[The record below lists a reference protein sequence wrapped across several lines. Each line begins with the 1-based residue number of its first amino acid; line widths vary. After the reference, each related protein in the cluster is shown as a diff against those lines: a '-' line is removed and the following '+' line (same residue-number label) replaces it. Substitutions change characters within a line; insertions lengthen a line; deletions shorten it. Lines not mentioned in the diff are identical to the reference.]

1 MGSSNKE
8 LNMNDILSLI
18 FRFLVKHDLNK
29 TAKRLLKEC
38 KENLLEPVT

>member
-1 MGSSNKE
+1 MGSSNKQLE
-8 LNMNDILSLI
+8 INDILSLV

-38 KENLLEPVT
+38 KDNLFEPVK